1 MRKFYENKIKTSEE
15 WITGTHRLYTPFY
28 LWVCA
33 WVENLSKC
41 KMICDNLVK
50 GSFFLSL
57 L

>member
-1 MRKFYENKIKTSEE
+1 MRKFYENKIKTSED
-15 WITGTHRLYTPFY
+15 WVTGTHRLYTPFY